1 MIDFQIVLD
10 RVSVRAS
17 PPSRARDGRR
27 RRTKTE
33 RASIVRGARGRAI
46 DDAVCG
52 ARGGRRSRV
61 RTYKGF
67 SFYASRGRPG
77 TTTSIEATTMT
88 TTTTTTTFVKSDVSS
103 IEVVYAVSL
112 GSSSRVGGR
121 RRGGGGARGAR
132 RARAR
137 PSDSSVVH
145 SHRSFHPHALAAA
158 SVCAFG
164 EPARRLDA
172 TRSRYS
178 SQNGS
183 VHRRPHSRATSHELA
198 TPANAPSS
206 SVTAK

>member
-52 ARGGRRSRV
+52 ARRSTSRV

-88 TTTTTTTFVKSDVSS
+88 TTTTTTTTFVKSDVSS
-103 IEVVYAVSL
+103 IAVVYAVSL

-121 RRGGGGARGAR
+121 RLGGGGALGRAARSGASVVLER
-132 RARAR
+132 CSLASFVRSSRARGG
-137 PSDSSVVH
+137 VG
-145 SHRSFHPHALAAA
+145 
-158 SVCAFG
+158 VCV
-164 EPARRLDA
+164 R
-172 TRSRYS
+172 
-178 SQNGS
+178 
-183 VHRRPHSRATSHELA
+183 
-198 TPANAPSS
+198 
-206 SVTAK
+206 